1 MLMVINVWNGNNIFL
16 RMLVVLKVIN
26 YWSMSTSRAVVM
38 SIIPKSDLITI
49 LNQKFLALENDS
61 GIIGTSQ

>member
-1 MLMVINVWNGNNIFL
+1 
-16 RMLVVLKVIN
+16 MLVVLKVIN
-26 YWSMSTSRAVVM
+26 CWSMSTSRAVVM

-49 LNQKFLALENDS
+49 LNKKFLALENDS